1 MKRLFTALALATF
14 LAGGAFAQQAS
25 DVVPPEAGSN
35 VQAKPVVHAKRQMV
49 VAANPYAAEAG
60 LAVLRAGGS
69 AADAL
74 IAVQAV
80 LGLVEPQSSG
90 LGGGGFL
97 TWYDAAAGT
106 LSTFDARETAPAA
119 ATPQLFMGADGKP
132 LGFFDAVVG
141 GRSVG
146 VPGIP
151 RLLET
156 VHKRYGK
163 KPWAETLQPAID
175 LSQGGFKVSARMNM
189 SIGQDLGRLDQQPA
203 ARAYFFD
210 AAGAPL
216 PVGTLLVNQPYAETL
231 KAIAAGG
238 ADAFYTG
245 KIANRYR
252 GRRQRP
258 SDQPGRPKPRRSR
271 RLPGQGA
278 AGRLRALSRLPGLR
292 HGPALLRRADDRPDP
307 RHGRAVRHRRRSAQ
321 TIPRAGASSATP
333 RASPS
338 PTASATSPTAIS

>member
-1 MKRLFTALALATF
+1 MP
-14 LAGGAFAQQAS
+14 GGRWWS
-25 DVVPPEAGSN
+25 PPI
-35 VQAKPVVHAKRQMV
+35 R
-49 VAANPYAAEAG
+49 YAAEAG

-74 IAVQAV
+74 VAVQTV

-97 TWYDAAAGT
+97 TWYDAAAKT
-106 LSTFDARETAPAA
+106 LTTFDARETAPAA

-156 VHKRYGK
+156 VHKRFGK
-163 KPWAETLQPAID
+163 KPWAETLKPAID
-175 LSQGGFKVSARMNM
+175 LSQSGFKVSARMNM

-216 PVGTLLVNQPYAETL
+216 P
-231 KAIAAGG
+231 
-238 ADAFYTG
+238 
-245 KIANRYR
+245 
-252 GRRQRP
+252 
-258 SDQPGRPKPRRSR
+258 
-271 RLPGQGA
+271 
-278 AGRLRALSRLPGLR
+278 
-292 HGPALLRRADDRPDP
+292 
-307 RHGRAVRHRRRSAQ
+307 SA
-321 TIPRAGASSATP
+321 RCSS
-333 RASPS
+333 
-338 PTASATSPTAIS
+338 TSPMPIR